1 MRRSF
6 IRWAVVSLFFL
17 GSLKAHD
24 TWVQTN
30 TNLVRTGDV
39 VHIDL
44 MLGNH
49 GNEHRDFKLA
59 SKIGLDG
66 VKTIEVRGPILVG
79 SQGST
84 QNLKSELVDLG
95 LAPKEGFHSA
105 RFVPDKPGLYG
116 VIHTMDR
123 IVNHGKPVRA
133 VKTAKAFFGVSD
145 SLDKPIVDF
154 KGFEKPLGQ
163 GLELIFLTN
172 PVSPVGPGTNIRV
185 QLLLNGKPVS
195 GSKVSFIPRG
205 TTLKEGTDPDYER
218 ITDKEGKATFA
229 PKLGTFHLIVAHLT
243 TPDKGEG
250 FESTA
255 YTAALNLFV
264 PQKCAC
270 CAD

>member
-1 MRRSF
+1 MRR
-6 IRWAVVSLFFL
+6 FL
-17 GSLKAHD
+17 GSFSFLCLFAIGALKAHD

-66 VKTIEVRGPILVG
+66 VKTIEVRGPIVDGNNG
-79 SQGST
+79 SSHD
-84 QNLKSELVDLG
+84 LRPDFVDLG

-105 RFVPDKPGLYG
+105 RFVPDKPGLYCA
-116 VIHTMDR
+116 VQTMDR
-123 IVNHGKPVRA
+123 VVNHGKSVRA
-133 VKTAKAFFGVSD
+133 IKTAKAFFGVSD
-145 SLDKPIVDF
+145 SLDKPAVDF
-154 KGFEKPLGQ
+154 RGFEKPLGQ
-163 GLELIFLTN
+163 GLELVYLTN
-172 PVSPVGPGTNIRV
+172 PVSPVGPGTNIKV
-185 QLLLNGKPVS
+185 QLLLNGKPLS
-195 GSKVSFIPRG
+195 GTKVSFIPRG
-205 TTLKEGTDPDYER
+205 TVLKEGTDPDYER

-229 PKLGTFHLIVAHLT
+229 PKVGTFHLIVAHLNT
-243 TPDKGEG
+243 TEKGEG

-255 YTAALNLFV
+255 YSAALNLFV

-270 CAD
+270 CGD

>member
-1 MRRSF
+1 MKRF
-6 IRWAVVSLFFL
+6 AYVCGLFAIL
-17 GSLKAHD
+17 GMGALKAHD

-66 VKTIEVRGPILVG
+66 VKTIEVRGPIVDGNYG
-79 SQGST
+79 SSH
-84 QNLKSELVDLG
+84 NLRSELVDLG

-105 RFVPDKPGLYG
+105 RFVPNKPGLYC
-116 VIHTMDR
+116 VVQTLDR

-133 VKTAKAFFGVSD
+133 VKSAKAFFGVSD
-145 SLDKPIVDF
+145 SLDKPLVDF
-154 KGFEKPLGQ
+154 KGFEKPMGQ
-163 GLELIFLTN
+163 GLELVVLTN
-172 PVSPVGPGTNIRV
+172 PVSPVGPGTDIKV
-185 QLLLNGKPVS
+185 QLLLNGKPLS
-195 GSKVSFIPRG
+195 GTKVSFIPRG
-205 TTLKEGTDPDYER
+205 TVLKEGTDPDYER
-218 ITDKEGKATFA
+218 VTDKEGKATFA
-229 PKLGTFHLIVAHLT
+229 PKLGTFHLIVAHLAT
-243 TPDKGEG
+243 QEKGEG

-255 YTAALNLFV
+255 YTAALTLFV